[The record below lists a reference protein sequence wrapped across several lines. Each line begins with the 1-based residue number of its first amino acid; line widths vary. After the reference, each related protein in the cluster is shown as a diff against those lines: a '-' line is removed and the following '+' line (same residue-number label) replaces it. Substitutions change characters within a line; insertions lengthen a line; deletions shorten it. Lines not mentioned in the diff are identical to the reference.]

1 MLADAVIHMT
11 SVFAIT
17 KYTSAIT
24 KYILT
29 MLFSKNMNI
38 TYKSVGRLIFENT
51 WWWRALWSIRWCL
64 QTQVYSLYFMPCSQR
79 MIKSPALLWSVI
91 FGKSLVQT
99 KKHMSASESN
109 LLCASNMNTILL
121 QYGYEGLALAVTV
134 LLDEQ
139 I

>member
-51 WWWRALWSIRWCL
+51 
-64 QTQVYSLYFMPCSQR
+64 
-79 MIKSPALLWSVI
+79 
-91 FGKSLVQT
+91 
-99 KKHMSASESN
+99 
-109 LLCASNMNTILL
+109 
-121 QYGYEGLALAVTV
+121 
-134 LLDEQ
+134 
-139 I
+139 